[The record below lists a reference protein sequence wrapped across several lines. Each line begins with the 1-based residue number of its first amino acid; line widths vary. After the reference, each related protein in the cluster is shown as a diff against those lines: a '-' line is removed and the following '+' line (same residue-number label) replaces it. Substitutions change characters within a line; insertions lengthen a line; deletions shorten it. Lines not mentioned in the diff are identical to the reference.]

1 MLMKFSKT
9 LFALALSGFVPCL
22 VHAQDKMGTVDMNRA
37 FSEYYKTKKAAND
50 IQDDVAKARKEMNER
65 YAVLQKLTEDL
76 GKLEKELNDPVLS
89 PEIKQKKLAGR
100 NDLVNEAKS
109 LERDIMDFQRK
120 RQAQIQQQQQQ
131 ARKGIYEEI
140 LVKVE
145 KKSKEGGYDVVIDKS
160 AMGLSATKTFLH
172 TSDKLPDF
180 TQEIIVELN
189 RDAPAEAAPAK
200 NTPKAE
206 PATTAPK
213 KKNP

>member
-9 LFALALSGFVPCL
+9 LLAFTL
-22 VHAQDKMGTVDMNRA
+22 VGLAAGSISAQDKMGTVDMNRA

-89 PEIKQKKLAGR
+89 PEIKQKKLAER
-100 NDLVNEAKS
+100 NDKVNEAKS

-145 KKSKEGGYDVVIDKS
+145 KKSKEGGYDVVLDKS

-172 TSDKLPDF
+172 ISDKLPDF
-180 TQEIIVELN
+180 TEEIVVELN
-189 RDAPAEAAPAK
+189 KDAPAESSKPA
-200 NTPKAE
+200 PKAE
-206 PATTAPK
+206 APATTPK
-213 KKNP
+213 PKNK

>member
-1 MLMKFSKT
+1 MKLSRT
-9 LFALALSGFVPCL
+9 VLALTLSSFIPC
-22 VHAQDKMGTVDMNRA
+22 VAHAQDKMGTVDMNRA

-89 PEIKQKKLAGR
+89 PEIKQKKLAER
-100 NDLVNEAKS
+100 NDKVNEAKS

-120 RQAQIQQQQQQ
+120 RQAQIQAQQQQ

-145 KKSKEGGYDVVIDKS
+145 KKSTEGGYDVVLDKS

-172 TSDKLPDF
+172 ISDKLPDF
-180 TQEIIVELN
+180 TEEIIVELN
-189 RDAPAEAAPAK
+189 KDAPAETAVKPA
-200 NTPKAE
+200 PKAE
-206 PATTAPK
+206 PVAPAAGK
-213 KKNP
+213 SKKNQ